1 MPLIKRNS
9 PLPAAASPA
18 RADTAVTLEAL
29 RSPSPDERWNAARML
44 GEQPVAV
51 PALAAA
57 LQAEQVAR
65 VREAIVTALMRIGNE
80 ASVAALVP
88 YIRSSDAALRAAT
101 IDALQSLPAAT
112 APFLAALLR
121 DADSDV
127 RILAIELV
135 RGMPAAEATR
145 MLCGLLEHEAHV
157 NVCASAVDALA
168 ELGTAEA
175 LPVLHKCAR
184 RFAGEPFLP
193 FAISVAIAHI
203 SDATG

>member
-1 MPLIKRNS
+1 MPLIRRDK
-9 PLPAAASPA
+9 PLPAVASPP
-18 RADTAVTLEAL
+18 RAEVDVTLEAL
-29 RSPSPDERWNAARML
+29 RSSSPDERWNAARVL
-44 GEQPVAV
+44 GDQPAAV

-57 LQAEQVAR
+57 LEAEHIPR

-80 ASVAALVP
+80 ASVAVLMP
-88 YIRSSDAALRAAT
+88 YIRSPDAALRAAT

-112 APFLAALLR
+112 APFMAALLR

-135 RGMPAAEATR
+135 RSMPAAEATR
-145 MLCGLLEHEAHV
+145 MLCGLLEHEVHV

-168 ELGTAEA
+168 ELGNAEA
-175 LPVLHKCAR
+175 LPVLRSCAR

-193 FAISVAIAHI
+193 FAISTAIAHI
-203 SDATG
+203 FDATG